1 MMAGMSRWPKFEK
14 DGYIASKL
22 RNLGT
27 VIVGAHLLLHL
38 PSAVHIYGC
47 GGALQL
53 SLSRNSL
60 REMP

>member
-1 MMAGMSRWPKFEK
+1 MMAGMLRWPKFEK

-38 PSAVHIYGC
+38 PSAVHIYGWV
-47 GGALQL
+47 GTSAK
-53 SLSRNSL
+53 
-60 REMP
+60 PV